1 MKKLVMLRTK
11 SSIGDSNS
19 SGGRENYYYDNY
31 NNEKKNEKK
40 TNMTTTTT
48 TEMISNSNSIAAVGD
63 SSVENHIS
71 FKLTLGI
78 HQSKTIQE
86 HEVKQE
92 GSTKT
97 DATQDDDDDNDDDDD
112 DNDCPS
118 FAEEGTNYDDVDVE
132 EGKHQFP
139 KSCSSS
145 FIGWVPQIVTFP
157 STLDDEEERS
167 ALLANSTL
175 TSNYYSSIDYY
186 NIDSNNNESISSSE
200 EFCFTTLMAM
210 LGMLSVGLLFG
221 AYISNYFITI

>member
-11 SSIGDSNS
+11 SSMGDSNG
-19 SGGRENYYYDNY
+19 SGGREYYYYDNY

-92 GSTKT
+92 GSTNT
-97 DATQDDDDDNDDDDD
+97 DATHDDDDD
-112 DNDCPS
+112 DDADCPS

-132 EGKHQFP
+132 EGIHKFS

-157 STLDDEEERS
+157 STLDDEEEQS

-186 NIDSNNNESISSSE
+186 NIDSNNNESMSSSSE

-221 AYISNYFITI
+221 AYISNYFTTI

>member
-1 MKKLVMLRTK
+1 MLRTK
-11 SSIGDSNS
+11 SSMGDSNS
-19 SGGRENYYYDNY
+19 SGGREYYYYDC
-31 NNEKKNEKK
+31 NNEKNNEKK

-48 TEMISNSNSIAAVGD
+48 TEMISNSNSIAAVGG

-71 FKLTLGI
+71 LKLTLGI

-92 GSTKT
+92 SSTKT
-97 DATQDDDDDNDDDDD
+97 DATQDDDDD

-132 EGKHQFP
+132 EGIHQFP

-145 FIGWVPQIVTFP
+145 YIGWVPQIVTFP
-157 STLDDEEERS
+157 STLDDEEEQS

-221 AYISNYFITI
+221 AYISNYFTTI